1 MKLSVVIVNYNVK
14 YFLTQCL
21 LSVEKAKIT
30 YEKKYGQN
38 LIEVF
43 VVDNN
48 SKDNSCSYI
57 KKNFSDVLLIE
68 NKKNVGFSSANN
80 QAIKQS
86 KGEFVLLLNPDT
98 IIPEDTFVKT
108 LEFADQK
115 PDAGGIGVKMINGEG
130 TFLPESK
137 RAFPS
142 PAVSFY
148 KIFGLSK
155 LFPKSKRFGKY
166 HLTYLDDDEINE
178 IDVLP
183 GAFMLIRKKA
193 LEKAGLLDEAFF
205 MYGEDIDLSYRIVES
220 GFKNYYFP
228 EVKII
233 HYKGESTKKGSLN
246 YVFMFYNAMIIFA
259 KKHFSGK
266 NAFLF
271 SFLIKSA
278 IILRAGLSVVKRIF
292 KVIFLPLTDILIFY
306 SGFYFLKPLWEN
318 YKFHH
323 INHYPPEY
331 LNYAVPSY
339 IAVWIVSIILTKAYR
354 KPVESKRL
362 FKGILSG
369 TFIILVIYSLL
380 NEQYRYSR
388 LLLLAGTV
396 WAMFFSWFVRA
407 VFTLLNIK
415 DFSFKK
421 QEEIKVLFLS
431 KEEEE
436 KKIRKNLF
444 PYFGSSFYSA
454 RIEEYDK
461 ELIADIIS
469 NEKISRFILSA
480 KLLNYKKIISIISDF
495 ENLQAEVQIAYPD
508 KGFVIDS
515 RNVMV
520 SSEMHIVE
528 HFNLSEKSV
537 KIQKRIFDI
546 ISSVVFLCLFP
557 VLILLTDNK
566 KNYFKNIFNVLKGK
580 NTWVGYIKSEKN
592 ELLPELKPGI
602 LNPVNY
608 PVFDSDE
615 IMKIN
620 FRYARDYHLTD
631 DFYTVYKTFNRIGNK
646 KL

>member
-21 LSVEKAKIT
+21 LSVEKAIIT
-30 YEKKYGQN
+30 YEEKYGQH

-48 SKDNSCSYI
+48 SDDNSCSYI
-57 KKNFSDVLLIE
+57 KENFPGVILTE
-68 NKKNVGFSSANN
+68 NKKNVGFSKANN

-98 IIPEDTFVKT
+98 IIPEDTFVKI
-108 LEFADQK
+108 LEFADNN

-130 TFLPESK
+130 RFLPESK

-142 PAVSFY
+142 PSVSFY
-148 KIFGLSK
+148 KIFGVSK

-166 HLTYLDDDEINE
+166 HLTYLSDNEINE
-178 IDVLP
+178 VEVLP
-183 GAFMLIRKKA
+183 GAFMLIRKNA

-228 EVKII
+228 EVEII

-278 IILRAGLSVVKRIF
+278 IFLRAGLSIVRRIF
-292 KVIFLPLTDILIFY
+292 KLVFLPLTDVFIFY
-306 SGFYFLKPLWEN
+306 SGFYFLKPIWEN
-318 YKFHH
+318 FKFHH

-339 IAVWIVSIILTKAYR
+339 IVVWILSILLAKGYR
-354 KPVESKRL
+354 NPVESKRL
-362 FKGILSG
+362 FKGILFG
-369 TFIILVIYSLL
+369 TFIVLIIYSLL

-388 LLLLAGTV
+388 ILLLAGTV
-396 WAMFFSWFVRA
+396 WAMFFSWLIRA
-407 VFTLLNIK
+407 IFTLFKLNN
-415 DFSFKK
+415 FSFKIRK
-421 QEEIKVLFLS
+421 EIKILFLS
-431 KEEEE
+431 GEAEE

-444 PYFGSSFYSA
+444 PYFDKDFYST
-454 RIEEYDK
+454 RIEKYNK
-461 ELIADIIS
+461 EGIAEIIV
-469 NEKISRFILSA
+469 NKKISHLVLSA
-480 KLLNYKKIISIISDF
+480 NLLNYKKIISVISDS
-495 ENLQAEVQIAYPD
+495 EILRTEVQTAYPD
-508 KGFVIDS
+508 LGFVIGS
-515 RNVMV
+515 HNVMV
-520 SSEMHIVE
+520 SSEMYLTE
-528 HFNLSEKSV
+528 HFNLSEKSA
-537 KIQKRIFDI
+537 KIQKRLFDI
-546 ISSVVFLCLFP
+546 ISSVFFIFLFP

-566 KNYFKNIFNVLKGK
+566 KNYFKNIFNVLKGN
-580 NTWVGYIKSEKN
+580 NTWVGYIESEKN
-592 ELLPELKPGI
+592 DLLPKLKPGI

-608 PVFDSDE
+608 PVFESDE
-615 IMKIN
+615 IAKIN
-620 FRYARDYHLTD
+620 FRYACDFHLTD
-631 DFYTVYKTFNRIGNK
+631 DFYTVYKTFNKIGNK

>member
-21 LSVEKAKIT
+21 LSLEKAKTT

-38 LIEVF
+38 LIEIF

-57 KKNFSDVLLIE
+57 KKNFSNILLIE

-108 LEFADQK
+108 LEFADQN
-115 PDAGGIGVKMINGEG
+115 PDAGGIGVKMINGKG
-130 TFLPESK
+130 LFLPESK

-155 LFPKSKRFGKY
+155 LFSKSKRFGKY
-166 HLTYLDDDEINE
+166 HLTYLPDNEINE
-178 IDVLP
+178 IEVLP
-183 GAFMLIRKKA
+183 GAFMLIRKEA
-193 LEKAGLLDEAFF
+193 LKKAGLLDEDFF
-205 MYGEDIDLSYRIVES
+205 MYGEDIDLSYRIAES

-228 EVKII
+228 EVEII

-266 NAFLF
+266 NALLF

-278 IILRAGLSVVKRIF
+278 IILRAGLSIVKRIF
-292 KVIFLPLTDILIFY
+292 KVIFLPFTDILIFY
-306 SGFYFLKPLWEN
+306 SGFYFLTPLWEN

-323 INHYPPEY
+323 LNHYPPEY
-331 LNYAVPSY
+331 LNYAVPLY
-339 IAVWIVSIILTKAYR
+339 IVVWILSIILAKGYR
-354 KPVESKRL
+354 NPVESKRL
-362 FKGILSG
+362 FKGILFG
-369 TFIILVIYSLL
+369 TFILLIIYSLL

-396 WAMFFSWFVRA
+396 WAMFFSWLIRA
-407 VFTLLNIK
+407 IFTLLKVKI
-415 DFSFKK
+415 FSFKK
-421 QEEIKVLFLS
+421 RKEIKILLLS
-431 KEEEE
+431 ERTEE
-436 KKIRKNLF
+436 KKIRKNLSLYQHHF
-444 PYFGSSFYSA
+444 FYSN

-461 ELIADIIS
+461 KIVADIIL
-469 NEKISRFILSA
+469 EKNISRFIVSA
-480 KLLNYKKIISIISDF
+480 NRLNYKKIISIISDF
-495 ENLQAEVQIAYPD
+495 EMLQTEVQIAYPD
-508 KGFVIDS
+508 KGFVIGS
-515 RNVMV
+515 HNVMI
-520 SSEMHIVE
+520 SSEMYLSE
-528 HFNLSEKSV
+528 RFNLSEKSV

-546 ISSVVFLCLFP
+546 TSSVLFILLFP

-566 KNYFKNIFNVLKGK
+566 KNYFKIIFNVLKGK
-580 NTWVGYIKSEKN
+580 NTWVGYIESEKN
-592 ELLPELKPGI
+592 DLLPKLKPGI
-602 LNPVNY
+602 FPPVNY
-608 PVFDSDE
+608 PVFELEE
-615 IMKIN
+615 IHKIN
-620 FRYARDYHLTD
+620 FRYACDFHLTD
-631 DFYTVYKTFNRIGNK
+631 DFYTVYKTFDKIGNK